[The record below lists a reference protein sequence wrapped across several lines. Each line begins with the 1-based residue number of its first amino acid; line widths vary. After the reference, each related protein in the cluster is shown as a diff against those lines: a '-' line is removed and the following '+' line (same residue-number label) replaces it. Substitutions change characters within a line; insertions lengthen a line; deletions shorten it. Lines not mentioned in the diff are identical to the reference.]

1 MVEKLFNA
9 ITIIIIII
17 IIKVDANHDGRIPS
31 SPHQPG
37 DENCCCQE
45 GQGGGEIKGIF
56 AGPKPEKVNRGG
68 DIFAMPTPVLRCGDR
83 HLEVK
88 VEVSI
93 RQGRFVGLIGHPHVF
108 VPIMGLRA
116 EGPAGRGAGQPGG
129 PAVTL
134 MRSVLNSAAPYLAS
148 TCATV

>member
-1 MVEKLFNA
+1 M
-9 ITIIIIII
+9 
-17 IIKVDANHDGRIPS
+17 PS
-31 SPHQPG
+31 
-37 DENCCCQE
+37 
-45 GQGGGEIKGIF
+45 
-56 AGPKPEKVNRGG
+56 
-68 DIFAMPTPVLRCGDR
+68 PVLRCGDR

-88 VEVSI
+88 VAVSI
-93 RQGRFVGLIGHPHVF
+93 RQRGFVGLIGHPHVF

-148 TCATV
+148 MCATV